1 MSALEFITFIVLG
14 ATVGGFVGTIGV
26 GGGAL
31 MTPALI
37 FLGMPVHIAVG
48 TDLLYAGVTKTSGA
62 IDHIRRQPVVWH
74 PLKIMAA
81 GISKSALLTLLIGSV
96 PSPGRHTKD
105 RPLLGA

>member
-37 FLGMPVHIAVG
+37 FQGMPVHIAVG
-48 TDLLYAGVTKTSGA
+48 TDLLYAGVT
-62 IDHIRRQPVVWH
+62 
-74 PLKIMAA
+74 
-81 GISKSALLTLLIGSV
+81 
-96 PSPGRHTKD
+96 
-105 RPLLGA
+105 

>member
-1 MSALEFITFIVLG
+1 
-14 ATVGGFVGTIGV
+14 
-26 GGGAL
+26 

-62 IDHIRRQPVVWH
+62 IAHIRRQPVVWH

-96 PSPGRHTKD
+96 PGAQVGTRKTGL
-105 RPLLGA
+105 LLGAVIKQIIAFLLLVVGGVTATTALP